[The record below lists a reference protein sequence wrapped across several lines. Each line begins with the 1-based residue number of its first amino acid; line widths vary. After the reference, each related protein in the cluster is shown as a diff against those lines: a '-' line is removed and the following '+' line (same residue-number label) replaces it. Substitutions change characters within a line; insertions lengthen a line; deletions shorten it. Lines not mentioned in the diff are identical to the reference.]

1 MELNVNELFN
11 EQLIKKYSTSGP
23 RYTSYPTALEFH
35 HQFSDKEFRKA
46 SILAVNPDLAIYIH
60 IPFCHSLCYYCGCNK
75 IITRNRDK
83 ISRYVRYLIKE
94 ITLRASLFKN
104 HQVIQIHFGGGTPSM
119 LNQRELRNILSTI
132 QEAYQVKHMPEISM
146 EIDPR
151 EIDAQY
157 IEQIAEAGVNRI
169 SMGVQ
174 DTNQEVQIAIN
185 RVQETDQVASLVS
198 AARGHGIDSINLDLV
213 YGLPLQNEQR
223 FLQTIKDVKSLDPDR
238 ISLFNYAHMPSKF
251 PAQRK
256 IKDNWLP
263 RPEVKFQLMRQAIE
277 QLTNSGYDM
286 IGMDHFAK
294 PNDELAIALREKRL
308 GRNFQGYTTLRY
320 TDLVGFGVS
329 SISSICNIYSQN
341 LKSPAD
347 YYRKLDEEQNAI
359 ERGLVMTNQDQL
371 RGTIIKELMTNM
383 YLDIEEVEELF
394 EIDFK
399 QVFADE
405 LNELKTFVDDDLL
418 YISDRTIQ
426 IKPNARLFVRNIC
439 MVFDEYMKRHR
450 ELQRFSKV
458 I

>member
-1 MELNVNELFN
+1 MEFNVNDLFN
-11 EQLIKKYSTSGP
+11 DQLIKKYSTSGP

-35 HQFSDKEFRKA
+35 NQFSDKEFRKA
-46 SILAVNPDLAIYIH
+46 AMLAVNPDLAIYIH

-94 ITLRASLFKN
+94 ITLRAALFKN

-119 LNQRELRNILSTI
+119 LNLHELRDILCTI
-132 QEAYQVKHMPEISM
+132 QESYQVKHMPEISM

-151 EIDAQY
+151 EIDPEY
-157 IEQIAEAGVNRI
+157 IAQIAEAGVNRI

-185 RVQETDQVASLVS
+185 RVQDTDQVAGLVA
-198 AARGHGIDSINLDLV
+198 AARQHGIDSINLDLV

-223 FLQTIKDVKSLDPDR
+223 FLQTIKDAKSLDPDR
-238 ISLFNYAHMPSKF
+238 ISLFNYAHMPMKF

-256 IKDNWLP
+256 IKDSWLP
-263 RPEVKFQLMRQAIE
+263 RAEIKFQLMRQAIE
-277 QLTNSGYDM
+277 QLTNNGYEM

-294 PNDELAIALREKRL
+294 PNDELAVALREKRL

-329 SISSICNIYSQN
+329 AISSICNVYSQN

-347 YYRKLDEEQNAI
+347 YYHKLDEQQNAI
-359 ERGLVMTNQDQL
+359 ERGLVMSNQDQL

-383 YLDIEEVEELF
+383 YLDIEELEETF

-399 QVFADE
+399 HVFAHE
-405 LNELKTFVDDDLL
+405 LAELKTFVDDDLL

-426 IKPNARLFVRNIC
+426 VKPNARLFVRNIC
-439 MVFDEYMKRHR
+439 MVFDEYMQKHR
-450 ELQRFSKV
+450 EAQRFSKV